1 MDRHEI
7 KCINKSNRH
16 SPHERIE
23 FVGGL
28 NSNGTR
34 WRISQNRAIEG
45 IESGKWH
52 FYVNKNG
59 FKVDVIVSHHNGV
72 KYIKTTADGLEPN
85 NLLSLPECPY

>member
-7 KCINKSNRH
+7 KCINKSNRQN
-16 SPHERIE
+16 PYERIE
-23 FVGGL
+23 SVGGL

-34 WRISQNRAIEG
+34 WRISQSRAIEG

-59 FKVDVIVSHHNGV
+59 IKVDVIISQNNGV
-72 KYIKTTADGLEPN
+72 KYLKTISDELESN